1 VVRPALAAANG
12 EQDVFVVD
20 NQGRRLALV
29 RFAKEDDPDP
39 EGDLP
44 LQSIAGKAPAKP
56 TRRPRLLWTMGLSAP
71 TTSGRAALAAPGG
84 AESRHAVLVADN
96 PAGTQ
101 VLLADAGDGSKISGV
116 STVNIPGWHV
126 GQACDPGFHV
136 DAAGRARAAVML
148 QSAPRPDGSLDLA
161 LAEVTWELRR
171 ANPRLDI
178 TDLLKLPAVPRAA
191 AATYSA
197 SPAGA
202 QRAWAVLTAEGQVM
216 SSNPGPLRR
225 LRGTPALPLDLVL
238 TDRFLAV
245 LTLDPFGAPEMERL

>member
-1 VVRPALAAANG
+1 VVRPALAAASG
-12 EQDVFVVD
+12 EQDLFVVD
-20 NQGRRLALV
+20 KQGRRLALL
-29 RFAKEDDPDP
+29 RFAKQDDPDP

-44 LQSIAGKAPAKP
+44 LQSTAAKAPAKP
-56 TRRPRLLWTMGLSAP
+56 NRRPRLLWTMSLP
-71 TTSGRAALAAPGG
+71 EPITSGRAALAARGG

-126 GQACDPGFHV
+126 GEGCDPGFHV
-136 DAAGRARAAVML
+136 DANGRVRAAVIL

-161 LAEVTWELRR
+161 LAEATWELRR

-178 TDLLKLPAVPRAA
+178 VDLVKLPAAPRAA

-202 QRAWAVLTAEGQVM
+202 HRAWAVLTADGQVM
-216 SSNPGPLRR
+216 SSSPVPVRR

-238 TDRFLAV
+238 TDRFLAL
-245 LTLDPFGAPEMERL
+245 LTLDPFGAPEIERL